1 MAFLMR
7 FSGVVNAFLYDI
19 KTLKIY
25 HILSIMLSIA
35 LGCGALLAYVMH
47 YYSMMINFG
56 KQSIIVFYMPYVIF
70 GILYSLVQLLK
81 RQKQLLVLGLVTCFL
96 PSTLT
101 SEFGITADIFWGM
114 SYFVYFLDKRH
125 LQNIVRIVAM
135 YSKKYSPLYEKRLEN
150 KVKYKQYQSDYRLL
164 ALLNVDDFNLISEEI
179 RQVKNYKTGLSERT
193 MYRTF
198 KIKGILGKISIVD
211 ELYTMPRK
219 HFWIKGI

>member
-114 SYFVYFLDKRH
+114 SYFVYFLDKS
-125 LQNIVRIVAM
+125 NI
-135 YSKKYSPLYEKRLEN
+135 
-150 KVKYKQYQSDYRLL
+150 
-164 ALLNVDDFNLISEEI
+164 NLITD
-179 RQVKNYKTGLSERT
+179 Y
-193 MYRTF
+193 
-198 KIKGILGKISIVD
+198 
-211 ELYTMPRK
+211 
-219 HFWIKGI
+219 